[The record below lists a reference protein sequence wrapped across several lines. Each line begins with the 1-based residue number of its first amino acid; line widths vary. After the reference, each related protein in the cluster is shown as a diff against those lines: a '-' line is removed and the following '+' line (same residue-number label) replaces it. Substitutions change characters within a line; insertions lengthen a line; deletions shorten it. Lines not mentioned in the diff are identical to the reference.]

1 MAKSLPCM
9 RGLLCAGLMAHL
21 LTACEPVAAPVHADP
36 PAASSPVVPAGP
48 ASSAPLP
55 VTLPDTIV
63 HEAVSAS
70 GRRYPVWVALPAD
83 YANSLR
89 RYPVVFVTD
98 GGYAFPLVRSIR
110 NLVVN
115 NDDSLEDF
123 ILVGLPPEVGQTSK
137 ASRSRD
143 YTPSNPLL
151 GPRSRGSYSAALYGE
166 AAAYRDFI
174 ADRVFPLV
182 AREYRADMSRTVLAG
197 HSLGGLFGSYVLL
210 TRPSMFSHYILSSPS
225 LWFHERRIDAIE
237 REYAARHTDLP
248 ANVRLYIGRYEQP
261 GDNARYNRTKD
272 MVGDTRAF
280 ERMLEARG
288 YPGLRIDHE
297 VLADEDHVTA
307 FPVAVSRGLR
317 WALPGAEPVAA
328 E

>member
-1 MAKSLPCM
+1 MNRTRPRLL
-9 RGLLCAGLMAHL
+9 GLLCACLML
-21 LTACEPVAAPVHADP
+21 QTLTGCEPVAAPVHANP
-36 PAASSPVVPAGP
+36 PSPVA
-48 ASSAPLP
+48 AAPMP
-55 VTLPDTIV
+55 VALPDTIA
-63 HEAVSAS
+63 HEAVSDS

-83 YANSLR
+83 YAGSDR

-98 GGYAFPLVRSIR
+98 GGYSFPLVRSIR
-110 NLVVN
+110 NLVVT

-151 GPRSRGSYSAALYGE
+151 DPRLRDDYSAALYGE

-174 ADRVFPLV
+174 ADRVFPLI
-182 AREYRADMSRTVLAG
+182 AREYRADMSRTVFAG
-197 HSLGGLFGSYVLL
+197 HSFGGLFGSYVLL
-210 TRPSMFSHYILSSPS
+210 TRPSMFKHYILSSPS
-225 LWFHERRIDAIE
+225 LWFHDRRIEAIE
-237 REYAARHTDLP
+237 RNYAAQHADLP
-248 ANVRLYIGRYEQP
+248 ANVRLYIGMYEQL
-261 GDNARYNRTKD
+261 GDSARYNRTKD

-297 VLADEDHVTA
+297 VLTDEDHLTA
-307 FPVAVSRGLR
+307 FPVAISRGLR
-317 WALPGAEPVAA
+317 WALPGAEPVAV